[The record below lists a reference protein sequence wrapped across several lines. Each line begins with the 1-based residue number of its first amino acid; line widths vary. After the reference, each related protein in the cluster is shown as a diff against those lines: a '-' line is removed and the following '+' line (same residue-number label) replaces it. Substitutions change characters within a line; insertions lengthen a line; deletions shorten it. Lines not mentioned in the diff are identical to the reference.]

1 MDVWKDIEPLLK
13 NPKIGAAAAVLF
25 GTVWK
30 AVGAQPVEKY
40 TFTTKWL
47 AKRLGRD
54 PSSILAQIKKLH
66 TIHDLF
72 HVRERDRWG
81 RYQIDIYRPCP
92 GHGTARPDAQLAL
105 PGFTEFAI
113 IGMGAE
119 VTPAPRDSQGSVGQ
133 GSKAPVPDGEQ
144 NRPAAF
150 DGAAPQARRGDNPP
164 ETADPAGTLRA
175 SVILRAS
182 GNSPR
187 PSQDRGEFPAV
198 PASVEGVGEFPEAQQ
213 APVSAGKQGSG
224 NSPRSA
230 VEGVGE
236 FPAAKTARG
245 IPHAQKRAD
254 TQSTTHAPASLDSSI
269 RRISSPMV
277 SKDQR
282 TPMDTKDARELA
294 ALQAIEAQA
303 RARHDR
309 HRAESERREATPV
322 NAVAGDVV
330 CYDALTAQRQK
341 ERLVIKLRGLV
352 NDADCREWLFGFAA
366 DLRIVYGQSAR
377 EDAGRIAE
385 HIDAWIQEL
394 ADLREVQTRNGQT
407 HWPRGKWFNKRICGL
422 AAECSIDLPCARKAK
437 RLAAAAQ
444 TTY

>member
-1 MDVWKDIEPLLK
+1 
-13 NPKIGAAAAVLF
+13 
-25 GTVWK
+25 
-30 AVGAQPVEKY
+30 
-40 TFTTKWL
+40 
-47 AKRLGRD
+47 
-54 PSSILAQIKKLH
+54 
-66 TIHDLF
+66 
-72 HVRERDRWG
+72 
-81 RYQIDIYRPCP
+81 
-92 GHGTARPDAQLAL
+92 
-105 PGFTEFAI
+105 
-113 IGMGAE
+113 
-119 VTPAPRDSQGSVGQ
+119 
-133 GSKAPVPDGEQ
+133 
-144 NRPAAF
+144 
-150 DGAAPQARRGDNPP
+150 
-164 ETADPAGTLRA
+164 
-175 SVILRAS
+175 
-182 GNSPR
+182 
-187 PSQDRGEFPAV
+187 
-198 PASVEGVGEFPEAQQ
+198 
-213 APVSAGKQGSG
+213 
-224 NSPRSA
+224 
-230 VEGVGE
+230 
-236 FPAAKTARG
+236 
-245 IPHAQKRAD
+245 
-254 TQSTTHAPASLDSSI
+254 
-269 RRISSPMV
+269 
-277 SKDQR
+277 
-282 TPMDTKDARELA
+282 MDTKDARELA